1 MQQPRLVA
9 GEIRP
14 GGRERGETQ
23 TTHETLH
30 SVRAEH
36 GGEER
41 GRVRRLERLPQTFA
55 SPRVVLGAKVRVRQ
69 HLVRLADDLKLRRR
83 VGIVRILIRVKPPRR
98 EVIRALDLSLRRR
111 RRHAERLV
119 QFRGRH
125 RRGRTESA
133 GSFKSLG
140 AGSRRPRLGASRRA
154 REDFLVRGLRESQ
167 RLLHEVLRHPLA
179 RVRIPSFTSVRLG
192 DGFGGVGDASDDLR
206 DAHGDADGGKDDGGR
221 DAGAEAFE
229 KTGRA
234 ARARAD
240 DGRGDERG
248 GAAEDALADGLETA
262 GDARRRVAG
271 SSKRK
276 DVVEVQLC
284 PREVTGRSA
293 SERAAGEGWTSRKGG
308 GRAMETGR
316 GSTKRRTRDGNR
328 SGFDEAADARWKPV
342 GAGRTSPCA
351 SPEATLVGTPAYAVS
366 ARDASAITRSPAAS
380 PPLDDDGSDMP
391 RAWTARRG
399 KGGRARRDLAGGHL
413 RATTRLVA

>member
-1 MQQPRLVA
+1 MISPSVA
-9 GEIRP
+9 VGDTPSASYSSVDATDAVGP
-14 GGRERGETQ
+14 GPPGPSNASAPGPVVLASARFAAPSRISSSVVFASRNASSTRSSV
-23 TTHETLH
+23 TH
-30 SVRAEH
+30 SRACGSH
-36 GGEER
+36 
-41 GRVRRLERLPQTFA
+41 RLPAFA
-55 SPRVVLGAKVRVRQ
+55 SAMASGVFATPRT
-69 HLVRLADDLKLRRR
+69 
-83 VGIVRILIRVKPPRR
+83 IW
-98 EVIRALDLSLRRR
+98 
-111 RRHAERLV
+111 
-119 QFRGRH
+119 
-125 RRGRTESA
+125 
-133 GSFKSLG
+133 
-140 AGSRRPRLGASRRA
+140 
-154 REDFLVRGLRESQ
+154 
-167 RLLHEVLRHPLA
+167 
-179 RVRIPSFTSVRLG
+179 
-192 DGFGGVGDASDDLR
+192 R